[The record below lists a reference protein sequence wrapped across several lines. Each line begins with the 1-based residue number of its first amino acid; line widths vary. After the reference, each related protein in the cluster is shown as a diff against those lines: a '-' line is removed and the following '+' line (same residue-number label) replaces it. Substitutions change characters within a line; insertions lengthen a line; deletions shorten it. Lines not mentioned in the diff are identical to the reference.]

1 MKKKAI
7 AFCLASSLLLF
18 GTTGLTA
25 GLQNYSQTT
34 HIPHQIT
41 TPDKVATPIGTLEFF
56 DGVPIGKTTEMLY
69 DYVDRARGV
78 EVFINMTPAVS
89 MYSSAPGNAG
99 YGVDKSQPDSDRRT
113 NARLQAAGP

>member
-56 DGVPIGKTTEMLY
+56 DGVPIGKTTTPELGWKGVT
-69 DYVDRARGV
+69 DNPVDGV
-78 EVFINMTPAVS
+78 
-89 MYSSAPGNAG
+89 
-99 YGVDKSQPDSDRRT
+99 T
-113 NARLQAAGP
+113 NKF